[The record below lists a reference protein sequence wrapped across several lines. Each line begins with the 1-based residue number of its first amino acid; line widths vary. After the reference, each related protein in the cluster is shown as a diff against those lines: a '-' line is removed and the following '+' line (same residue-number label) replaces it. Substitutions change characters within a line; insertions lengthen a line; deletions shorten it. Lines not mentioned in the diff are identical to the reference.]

1 MLIFVEGTH
10 PVEPGMRRVEPGVG
24 FLARRAS
31 ARIVPV
37 ALWGTESAAIGGLLH
52 RVRIRIRFG
61 TAFDAAIGSGARDR
75 DQALADE
82 IARRIADLLLYGYR
96 GVYGSGPALTEV
108 PASRG

>member
-24 FLARRAS
+24 FLARRA
-31 ARIVPV
+31 
-37 ALWGTESAAIGGLLH
+37 
-52 RVRIRIRFG
+52 
-61 TAFDAAIGSGARDR
+61 RDR

-82 IARRIADLLLYGYR
+82 IARRIADLVLYGYR

-108 PASRG
+108 PASCG